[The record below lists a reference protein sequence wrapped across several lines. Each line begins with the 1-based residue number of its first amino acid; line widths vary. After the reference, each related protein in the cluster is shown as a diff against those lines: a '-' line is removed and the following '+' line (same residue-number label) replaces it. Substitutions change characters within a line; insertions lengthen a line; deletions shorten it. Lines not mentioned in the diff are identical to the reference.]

1 MATPRQPPQQ
11 ENKPAQPHTP
21 PPDTESL
28 RPAQPHLDEPPATS
42 NGGGDYGDGGT
53 SGASPDPSAELGAP
67 ATPGSGDHSADQPPA
82 DNKPDEDPQ
91 KSGTNTMAAFF
102 VLAIPFVA
110 GAIAA
115 IASLPLWAII
125 LGVVLAVGALW
136 ALLYPDQFQ
145 KMIED
150 AARAAGVGLDRL
162 KELMDKWFSEN
173 KPEDQPERKE
183 NPPGPGES
191 PVWKDA
197 KPYKGK
203 TKTNGENGKSREYYE
218 WDYTHN
224 DIEVYDSKGNH
235 LGSKDPVTGE
245 MYKNPVPG
253 RKIKVG

>member
-1 MATPRQPPQQ
+1 M
-11 ENKPAQPHTP
+11 
-21 PPDTESL
+21 
-28 RPAQPHLDEPPATS
+28 
-42 NGGGDYGDGGT
+42 
-53 SGASPDPSAELGAP
+53 
-67 ATPGSGDHSADQPPA
+67 
-82 DNKPDEDPQ
+82 
-91 KSGTNTMAAFF
+91 MAAFF

-125 LGVVLAVGALW
+125 LGVVLAVGAAW
-136 ALLYPDQFQ
+136 ALLFPDQFQ

-162 KELMDKWFSEN
+162 KELMNKWFSEN
-173 KPEDQPERKE
+173 EPEDTSERKV
-183 NPPGPGES
+183 NPEGPGES

-203 TKTNGENGKSREYYE
+203 TRTNGENGKNREYYE

-224 DIEVYDSKGNH
+224 DIEVYDSKGAH
-235 LGSKDPVTGE
+235 LGSKDPVTGK
-245 MYKNPVPG
+245 MYKDPVPG